1 MIRTVILFFVFA
13 LAVNSQAQI
22 AADSEAGYNRNK
34 PEREEWL
41 RDLGFGMFIHW
52 SIDSQ
57 LGIVIS

>member
-1 MIRTVILFFVFA
+1 MKRSVILLFVIAFA
-13 LAVNSQAQI
+13 INSKAQI
-22 AADSEAGYNRNK
+22 ASDENASYNRNK